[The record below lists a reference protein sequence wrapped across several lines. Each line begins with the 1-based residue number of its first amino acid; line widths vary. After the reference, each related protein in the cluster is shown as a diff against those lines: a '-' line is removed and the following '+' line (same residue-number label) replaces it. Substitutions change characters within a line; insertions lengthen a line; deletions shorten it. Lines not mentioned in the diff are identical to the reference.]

1 MTNKKIPL
9 SWYFRPLTKAQNT
22 KKEKIGSL
30 SIVGVKE
37 VKTENETK

>member
-1 MTNKKIPL
+1 MGAPIAA
-9 SWYFRPLTKAQNT
+9 WFY
-22 KKEKIGSL
+22 GSL